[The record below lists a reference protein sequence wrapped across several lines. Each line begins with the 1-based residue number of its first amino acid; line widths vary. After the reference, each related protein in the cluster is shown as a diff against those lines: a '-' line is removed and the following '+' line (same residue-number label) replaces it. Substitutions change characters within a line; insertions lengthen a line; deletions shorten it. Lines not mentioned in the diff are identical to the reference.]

1 MGKALGITT
10 KTAMGATSGGDVT
23 PNAKT
28 PVKKK
33 AAGRKK
39 ATKSSGDDDD
49 DDDQEAAE
57 SPLKKQKL
65 EGDIGNAKDNEQEYG
80 RVLYLHD

>member
-10 KTAMGATSGGDVT
+10 KTAMGAASGGDVT

-49 DDDQEAAE
+49 DDQEAAE

-65 EGDIGNAKDNEQEYG
+65 EEDIGNAKDDEQE
-80 RVLYLHD
+80 